1 MGEDSSKARIR
12 EYSGGIGAAAAGAGG
27 AALGAT
33 LAAKGAAAGLITG
46 PFAPIVSPILALGLG
61 ALGAYGGEKIVEGF
75 FEPGPA
81 DQAKEA
87 AKART
92 KRQEANKAMDE
103 AVRRNRQAKD
113 GAVGDQASLTGARN
127 LNVYVD
133 GTKVHEQDITG
144 LFNPTGT
151 KRLPKDSPISVTAEA

>member
-1 MGEDSSKARIR
+1 M
-12 EYSGGIGAAAAGAGG
+12 AAGTIG
-27 AALGAT
+27 AALGS
-33 LAAKGAAAGLITG
+33 
-46 PFAPIVSPILALGLG
+46 FAPVLGNAIGGAIGVGIGAIGGGIAGTFLG
-61 ALGAYGGEKIVEGF
+61 EDAVEAF

-87 AKART
+87 AKARAE
-92 KRQEANKAMDE
+92 RQEANKAMDE